1 MNTELHVSLSNG
13 HSIGKS
19 SSNYR
24 KFNENS
30 IILDT
35 SFCKG
40 VSPLYSP
47 KQTEQKWFLMR
58 ASYGQEQKACDYLQE
73 KGIKAFCPKWKQ
85 ERTYG
90 DKKVIVEVSMIPNT
104 LFVHSTE
111 KEMRCYIGKSP
122 LTYFH
127 HYYCKDINSPR
138 CRKPIIVP
146 DSQMHAFM
154 LWVKTDSAD
163 KIYNKD
169 GNFNFK
175 RGDHV
180 RVTSGDFAGFTGYVM
195 RYKGQTRV
203 GISIDNIGTIFTAYI
218 PKSLLVKISN

>member
-1 MNTELHVSLSNG
+1 
-13 HSIGKS
+13 
-19 SSNYR
+19 
-24 KFNENS
+24 
-30 IILDT
+30 
-35 SFCKG
+35 
-40 VSPLYSP
+40 
-47 KQTEQKWFLMR
+47 MR

-169 GNFNFK
+169 GIFNFK
-175 RGDHV
+175 KGDLV
-180 RVTSGDFAGFTGYVM
+180 RVTAGDFAGFTGYVL